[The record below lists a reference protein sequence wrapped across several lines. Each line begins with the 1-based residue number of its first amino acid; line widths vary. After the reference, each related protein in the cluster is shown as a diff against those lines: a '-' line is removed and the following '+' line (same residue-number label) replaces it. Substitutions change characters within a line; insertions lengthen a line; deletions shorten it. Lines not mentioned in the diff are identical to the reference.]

1 MKMVEEYH
9 LLKGSFV
16 EVLKVNK
23 DLEIAVTCF
32 IAGNEWKEKY
42 EQQYETNQH
51 LEKQSASLNDKKGEL
66 TKLDPEDHGVF
77 IQFF

>member
-1 MKMVEEYH
+1 MKMVEEYY

-51 LEKQSASLNDKKGEL
+51 LENQLASLNDKIGEL
-66 TKLDPEDHGVF
+66 TKLDPEDDGVF
-77 IQFF
+77 IYFF